1 MFCVAYKLTPLSTWH
16 DVSVLKSVSE
26 RPLHSAGFAAK
37 QLVLPLAVSQVDRRI
52 FVVLSDVFETDP
64 WMCLIIVIIPT
75 EFSALA
81 VQDTMFPS
89 LTSYL
94 LAVATPV
101 YASSGSPPSGVQLR

>member
-16 DVSVLKSVSE
+16 DVSVLKIVLE
-26 RPLHSAGFAAK
+26 RPLHSAK
-37 QLVLPLAVSQVDRRI
+37 QLVLPLAMSQVDRRI

-64 WMCLIIVIIPT
+64 WMCFIVVIIPT

-89 LTSYL
+89 LTSYP